1 MSNFIH
7 VNQDKYILVLKTCS
21 RVFILGDAL
30 VKTRARRDDAR
41 FLGRE
46 NTVPV
51 RLVYRMDWRQSGR
64 SWCSQHTGSIEL
76 WQKTGV
82 YFSSHVWMSSGCHK
96 DAVSSRCHWRHAALG
111 KIFMFV
117 SFTLFPSL
125 IIGFWL
131 VWERCEVNSSHVR
144 VI

>member
-7 VNQDKYILVLKTCS
+7 VNQDKYIGVKNMLPCFYS
-21 RVFILGDAL
+21 R
-30 VKTRARRDDAR
+30 RRVGKNEGSAWWR
-41 FLGRE
+41 QVPREREHGTGPVSVPNGR
-46 NTVPV
+46 
-51 RLVYRMDWRQSGR
+51 RQSGR

-111 KIFMFV
+111 KMFMFF

>member
-7 VNQDKYILVLKTCS
+7 VNREKYILVLKTCS
-21 RVFILGDAL
+21 RVFIILGDAL

-51 RLVYRMDWRQSGR
+51 RLVYRMDGDSQAAHDVLNTRVRLSSDRKQVCIFHLMFGCICVSGTR
-64 SWCSQHTGSIEL
+64 MLSPPVAIGDTL
-76 WQKTGV
+76 LL
-82 YFSSHVWMSSGCHK
+82 
-96 DAVSSRCHWRHAALG
+96 DRCLCV
-111 KIFMFV
+111 F

-131 VWERCEVNSSHVR
+131 V
-144 VI
+144 